1 MRDQPGV
8 PVGRVGPG
16 RRRTAGCRP
25 RSPRCGNWLTG
36 AYLGTAA
43 LVRDQDDVRGD
54 YCMNRALDVASRRLG
69 FMPDMSWQPLLDRF
83 FDGLAA
89 A

>member
-1 MRDQPGV
+1 
-8 PVGRVGPG
+8 
-16 RRRTAGCRP
+16 
-25 RSPRCGNWLTG
+25 
-36 AYLGTAA
+36 
-43 LVRDQDDVRGD
+43 
-54 YCMNRALDVASRRLG
+54 MNRALDVASRRLG